1 MKYLLFIAMV
11 TNVFGAGTV
20 ERDGRHFF
28 SQVVSGRKDDAASM
42 EEAVDTMPSLMELL
56 TGLTSSALSRLLTI
70 ETLENVVD
78 ALPMGTLYNRARNT
92 NFSRLREDPSET
104 SAFLA
109 QVLLDALEAANGP
122 ENLPAP
128 HDMMKLTIK
137 MYIEVCVALFQPTKE
152 DMEHPEQQEQLKTYI
167 VRALS
172 RGSSGEIRGLTQSA
186 DGQTLLSPRSTLS
199 VLGWTLSTMP
209 NFGNNFLII
218 LQRIPI
224 QELDSKLQ
232 KFDSSPESTDDL
244 ANFLTGVGMDLLN
257 ALEIPPT
264 FFTERFYLEEL
275 ITMKIQLGFAL
286 YDLLEGKPINNMEDD
301 LPDGEA
307 VVKRLILNALL

>member
-42 EEAVDTMPSLMELL
+42 EEAVDTMPSLVELL

-109 QVLLDALEAANGP
+109 QVLLDALLGHCCSCHLLGNT
-122 ENLPAP
+122 
-128 HDMMKLTIK
+128 TISK
-137 MYIEVCVALFQPTKE
+137 VTTTVTVTSITITTKQPICR
-152 DMEHPEQQEQLKTYI
+152 PSL
-167 VRALS
+167 
-172 RGSSGEIRGLTQSA
+172 
-186 DGQTLLSPRSTLS
+186 
-199 VLGWTLSTMP
+199 
-209 NFGNNFLII
+209 
-218 LQRIPI
+218 
-224 QELDSKLQ
+224 
-232 KFDSSPESTDDL
+232 
-244 ANFLTGVGMDLLN
+244 
-257 ALEIPPT
+257 
-264 FFTERFYLEEL
+264 
-275 ITMKIQLGFAL
+275 
-286 YDLLEGKPINNMEDD
+286 
-301 LPDGEA
+301 
-307 VVKRLILNALL
+307 